1 MSDIKSPP
9 AFPTTTSNHT
19 FKDNAGMSLRDYF
32 AAQVMGSLQTYF
44 SNSLALVRHPE
55 AVAKW
60 AYKIADAMLE
70 AREKND

>member
-1 MSDIKSPP
+1 MSDLKSPP

-32 AAQVMGSLQTYF
+32 AAQVMGTLQTHF
-44 SNSLALVRHPE
+44 RNKLALARHPE

-60 AYKIADAMLE
+60 AYRMADAMLE

>member
-1 MSDIKSPP
+1 MSALKSPP

-32 AAQVMGSLQTYF
+32 AGQVMGTLQAHF
-44 SNSLALVRHPE
+44 RNKLALARHPE

-60 AYKIADAMLE
+60 AYRFADAMLE
-70 AREKND
+70 AREKSD

>member
-1 MSDIKSPP
+1 MSDLKSPP
-9 AFPTTTSNHT
+9 AFPTTASNHT

-32 AAQVMGSLQTYF
+32 AGQVMGSLQTHF
-44 SNSLALVRHPE
+44 RNSLALVRHPE